1 MRASSGGASSAR
13 LAIPAA
19 RAASAGRSRRSA
31 RPTSE
36 ASETD
41 AFGDSL
47 NVDFSIARRPSFAQ
61 Q

>member
-1 MRASSGGASSAR
+1 MRASSGGASVER

-41 AFGDSL
+41 ALGETL
-47 NVDFSIARRPSFAQ
+47 KVDFSIAQRSSFAQ